1 VEQSVPQINHFAL
14 KRGQSVPDISEYRRY
29 FLSCQEE
36 MSKILNNSEKKMDW
50 KRIVDILERHCST
63 RGRPLYKILEV
74 RPQFLSDLR
83 SGKSKNPNAEFLARI
98 IIKFNIN
105 PEWLENETAPMFR
118 ENEAEAAS
126 FPKSRLDQELEQII
140 SSQVSPHFTAIEE
153 RLARLE
159 ERLDDRKAPSDG
171 NYTGEPEPE
180 YEAEEQVKI
189 PYVENIAAGPPI
201 AQSEDLTGHISVPA
215 RYIKKGRQYYAAT
228 IRGASMSETGIRD
241 GDAVLIR
248 CTDTPANG
256 AIQVL
261 RYHGKSTLK
270 RLREVE
276 GGGWEMHYE
285 DGSGKVVPLDSGDY
299 EVQGDFV
306 AVLPGIGVPGG
317 RKKGRQTHETPLEN
331 R

>member
-1 VEQSVPQINHFAL
+1 
-14 KRGQSVPDISEYRRY
+14 
-29 FLSCQEE
+29 
-36 MSKILNNSEKKMDW
+36 MDW
-50 KRIVDILERHCST
+50 KRIIDILEQHCST
-63 RGRPLYKILEV
+63 RGHPLYKMLEV

-83 SGKSKNPNAEFLARI
+83 SGKSKNPNAEFLTRI

-118 ENEAEAAS
+118 ENKAETAVS
-126 FPKSRLDQELEQII
+126 QKSRLDQELEQVIF
-140 SSQVSPHFTAIEE
+140 SQVSPHFTAIEE

-159 ERLDDRKAPSDG
+159 ERLDRKGPFNGDFTA
-171 NYTGEPEPE
+171 EPEPE

-189 PYVENIAAGPPI
+189 PYVESIAAGPPI
-201 AQSEDLTGHISVPA
+201 PQSEDQTGHISVPA
-215 RYIKKGRQYYAAT
+215 RYIKKGRRYYAAA

-241 GDAVLIR
+241 GDTVLVR

-261 RYHGKSTLK
+261 RYQGKSTLK

-299 EVQGDFV
+299 EVQGEFV
-306 AVLPGIGVPGG
+306 AVLPGIGVPEG
-317 RKKGRQTHETPLEN
+317 RKKGRQTHEKPFEN